1 MSRRECAPIAALRV
15 NVMDSGPNL
24 PSSSPI
30 LTLVLIIV
38 MASLMITS
46 SKWLLVEVPDETKE
60 LSSEAQKMV
69 GRWEQSL
76 NNRIIDMDLEEDGV
90 VRYALRESD
99 RVNLVGKWSIEE
111 GRLVL
116 HIEKVNAGSTFR
128 AGDHVTL
135 GAVMSVESRTL
146 ILGTE
151 EDKVIFRR
159 RR

>member
-1 MSRRECAPIAALRV
+1 
-15 NVMDSGPNL
+15 MDSGPNL

-128 AGDHVTL
+128 VGDHVTL

>member
-1 MSRRECAPIAALRV
+1 ME
-15 NVMDSGPNL
+15 SGPNL

-38 MASLMITS
+38 MAAMLITS
-46 SKWLLVEVPDETKE
+46 TKWLLVEVPADDKTMTA
-60 LSSEAQKMV
+60 EAQKMV
-69 GRWEQSL
+69 GRWEQSIKD
-76 NNRIIDMDLEEDGV
+76 RIIDMDLDEDGYF
-90 VRYALRESD
+90 RYALRDSD
-99 RVNLVGKWSIEE
+99 RLNLHGTWKIDE

-116 HIEKVNAGSTFR
+116 HIDKVNAGATFSV
-128 AGDHVTL
+128 GDNVTL
-135 GAVMSVESRTL
+135 GPVLNVESRTM